1 MRGATWV
8 AAALFAASA
17 TVATSAKAEPC
28 NVPGDCASGFCA
40 DGVCCD
46 SACTD
51 LCRACTAAKK
61 GSGEDGTCGQMPSG
75 ALCEPAHCDGNA
87 FAFVDDSFCDAAG
100 ACIAPAGVPCLID
113 DPCKFDLCG
122 DAGCEQVTK
131 LDGTTCG
138 DGLACVAGS
147 CGPDPSS
154 SSATGS
160 GSGSGNGSGGGAG
173 GDAPGGAPGAGGSG
187 QGAAGNADLYPPRDE
202 DSGCGCRAGTGRA
215 DAGAALALCA
225 LILLGQRR
233 RR

>member
-1 MRGATWV
+1 V
-8 AAALFAASA
+8 AAAVFAASA

-61 GSGEDGTCGQMPSG
+61 GSGEDGTCGQVPSG

-100 ACIAPAGVPCLID
+100 ECIAPAGVPCLVN

-147 CGPDPSS
+147 CGPEPSS
-154 SSATGS
+154 SSATGSGS